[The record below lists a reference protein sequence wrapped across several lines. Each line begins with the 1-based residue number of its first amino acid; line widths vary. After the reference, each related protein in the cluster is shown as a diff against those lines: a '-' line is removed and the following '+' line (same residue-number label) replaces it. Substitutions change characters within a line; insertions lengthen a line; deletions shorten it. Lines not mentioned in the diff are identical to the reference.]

1 MPVSYRGTAM
11 AIQNVISGQLPMM
24 VADTDGNVRTLAVLS
39 STRIAQLPEVPALA
53 ESGVPKFEADL

>member
-1 MPVSYRGTAM
+1 M

-24 VADTDGNVRTLAVLS
+24 VADTDGNVRALAVLS
-39 STRIAQLPEVPALA
+39 SARIAQLPDVPALA